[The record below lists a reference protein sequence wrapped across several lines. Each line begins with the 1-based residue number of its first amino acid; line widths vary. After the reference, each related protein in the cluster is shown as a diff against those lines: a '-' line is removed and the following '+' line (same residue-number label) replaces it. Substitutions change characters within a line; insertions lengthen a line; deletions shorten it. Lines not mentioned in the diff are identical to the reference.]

1 MELKQL
7 IARAVAGAPSG
18 AGLAAAKTR
27 RDELVAELR
36 GAEAEYA
43 AALRA
48 AATDGGEEAR
58 VRALIAG
65 STGPAAPNLPE
76 LRGRADL
83 LARAVARQTDIV
95 MSLEAKVAR
104 EVCASLGSE
113 HDAIRRDFLTA
124 AAAALAAL
132 DGEAELIAAVEA
144 AGFDWRGGSISD
156 RVTRECLEA
165 AVASEVSHA

>member
-18 AGLAAAKTR
+18 AGLAAARAR
-27 RDELVAELR
+27 RNELA
-36 GAEAEYA
+36 AEARAAEAAYA

-48 AATDGGEEAR
+48 ATDDGEEAAIA
-58 VRALIAG
+58 ALIAG
-65 STGPAAPNLPE
+65 AAGPVAPNLPE

-83 LARAVARQTDIV
+83 LARAVARQADIV

-104 EVCASLGSE
+104 QLCASLRSE
-113 HDAIRRDFLTA
+113 HEAIGRAFLTA
-124 AAAALAAL
+124 ARAALAAL

-144 AGFDWRGGSISD
+144 AGFGWRGGSISD

-165 AVASEVSHA
+165 AVASGVSHA